1 MLIIKI
7 VGVNPDNS
15 LRFKVNGRTSSNGNG
30 AAEKNWSVRWKVKRD
45 IFVQSITG
53 IQEKDNS
60 TDIFTHHPPRM
71 HAARLWT
78 ATVDANAPDY
88 AVYRYSILWKDSDG
102 NDQTEDPIISINPS
116 TSFFDITK
124 VVLVVAAAALA
135 FLTFQFLRK
144 NKK

>member
-15 LRFKVNGRTSSNGNG
+15 LRFKVNGQNSGNGNG
-30 AAEKNWSVRWKVKRD
+30 AAEKNWSVRWKVKRN
-45 IFVQSITG
+45 ISVQSITG

-60 TDIFTHHPPRM
+60 TNIFTLHPPRM
-71 HAARLWT
+71 NAPRRWK
-78 ATVDANAPDY
+78 ATVDSNAPDF
-88 AVYRYSILWKDSDG
+88 AVYRYSILWKDTNG

-116 TSFFDITK
+116 TSFSDITK
-124 VVLVVAAAALA
+124 VVIVVAAAALA
-135 FLTFQFLRK
+135 FLTFQFLWK

>member
-30 AAEKNWSVRWKVKRD
+30 AAEKNWSVRWKVKRH
-45 IFVQSITG
+45 ISVQSITG
-53 IQEKDNS
+53 IQEKNNS

-88 AVYRYSILWKDSDG
+88 AVYRY
-102 NDQTEDPIISINPS
+102 
-116 TSFFDITK
+116 
-124 VVLVVAAAALA
+124 
-135 FLTFQFLRK
+135 
-144 NKK
+144 

>member
-1 MLIIKI
+1 
-7 VGVNPDNS
+7 
-15 LRFKVNGRTSSNGNG
+15 
-30 AAEKNWSVRWKVKRD
+30 
-45 IFVQSITG
+45 
-53 IQEKDNS
+53 
-60 TDIFTHHPPRM
+60 
-71 HAARLWT
+71 LWT